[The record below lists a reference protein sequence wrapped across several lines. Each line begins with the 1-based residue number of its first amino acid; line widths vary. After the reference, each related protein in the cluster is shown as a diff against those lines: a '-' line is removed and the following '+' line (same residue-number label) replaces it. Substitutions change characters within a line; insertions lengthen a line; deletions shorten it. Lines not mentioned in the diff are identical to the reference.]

1 MKKNKKNYKKIGIL
15 GGTFDP
21 PHFGH
26 LHISRI
32 GIKKLKLNKLIW
44 IVTKK
49 NPLKEKPYLNS
60 KIRVKLSKKI
70 TSKNKKIFVQYLDSK
85 IKSINT
91 FDLLN
96 YIKKK
101 NKNTIL
107 YFLIGADNLVKFHKW
122 KNWQKIPKLAKM
134 VVFPRQDYTIKSQVL
149 FWLLVKSLHFHQ
161 LHPAAFAKNFLGY
174 LFSYLQI
181 LYFYHLAK
189 LCQHQFLV
197 VIYFYFAFNIN
208 R

>member
-134 VVFPRQDYTIKSQVL
+134 VVFPRQNYTIKSL
-149 FWLLVKSLHFHQ
+149 SSIAKKKLDKKDFIYINSKKTNISSSLIRKFW
-161 LHPAAFAKNFLGY
+161 
-174 LFSYLQI
+174 
-181 LYFYHLAK
+181 
-189 LCQHQFLV
+189 
-197 VIYFYFAFNIN
+197 
-208 R
+208 

>member
-26 LHISRI
+26 LHISKI

-96 YIKKK
+96 
-101 NKNTIL
+101 
-107 YFLIGADNLVKFHKW
+107 
-122 KNWQKIPKLAKM
+122 
-134 VVFPRQDYTIKSQVL
+134 
-149 FWLLVKSLHFHQ
+149 
-161 LHPAAFAKNFLGY
+161 
-174 LFSYLQI
+174 
-181 LYFYHLAK
+181 
-189 LCQHQFLV
+189 
-197 VIYFYFAFNIN
+197 
-208 R
+208 